1 MKLVFGGS
9 FDSPVKDALEQGIT
23 VLDSGC
29 GTGSFACELGKEY
42 PNSKIHGIDISLR
55 VPEAIRPPNC
65 EFHVHNIIHDPIFP
79 DNHFDFIHQR
89 LLTLALSSS
98 DWKRVCIP
106 KLLLQINI
114 LNHRMYKKVVATLMR
129 QLKPGGWIEL
139 AEVNGVFHIV
149 SVINLIESLIDSDI
163 TM

>member
-1 MKLVFGGS
+1 MQHRLVKLIFGGS
-9 FDSPVKDALEQGIT
+9 FDSPVKDALDQGIT

-98 DWKRVCIP
+98 DWKKVCIL

-114 LNHRMYKKVVATLMR
+114 LNHRMYKRL
-129 QLKPGGWIEL
+129 
-139 AEVNGVFHIV
+139 
-149 SVINLIESLIDSDI
+149 
-163 TM
+163 